1 MIWSVW
7 VDIAGCKGCL
17 CYNQLMTER
26 FQTLQAVFVLLRNDK
41 NEILLQKRA
50 GTGYLD
56 GYWDFP
62 SGHVEFGESLR
73 DTASRETKEEINID
87 VAPEDLE
94 LIHIEQFFVERN
106 YINYTFEARSWQREP
121 RICEPEKCSA
131 IGWFSTDAL
140 PRKCVNAVRAVEAS
154 GFSSE
159 LTYSVT
165 NKTNYASLIA
175 DR

>member
-1 MIWSVW
+1 
-7 VDIAGCKGCL
+7 
-17 CYNQLMTER
+17 MTER

-94 LIHIEQFFVERN
+94 LIHIKQFFVERN
-106 YINYTFEARSWQREP
+106 YINYTFEARSWQGEP

-131 IGWFSTDAL
+131 LDGSLPIHYLENAL
-140 PRKCVNAVRAVEAS
+140 MP
-154 GFSSE
+154 
-159 LTYSVT
+159 SVQLRLAALARNSHT
-165 NKTNYASLIA
+165 
-175 DR
+175 R